1 MADDPSYFVI
11 TTSPDGKATEYVS
24 AHPLDAALYILRAD
38 QQGLAHRVLAVD
50 DDRAHEVSLA
60 ELAASEPSPGLVAD
74 MWRNAQVAWLRHHLD
89 TAETPLGLGTEIAA
103 DRWAAAFRTSL
114 PEGIEEDPALANLTD
129 RDWERL
135 RARVGELLPL
145 LEHESQWGSPDRDSW
160 PEWSAQDYQQAWRQM
175 NEAARQ
181 APALRPTADFF
192 LTMALDRDIQAGR
205 IAGFL
210 GQDHPG
216 LRQWAQ
222 VAYRYTAETIA
233 EAERLYAI
241 YRDFP
246 AGDNFEESNRLYEAY
261 ADSAPGIEEVADLY
275 GRFTPEGEP
284 LTEQERAWA
293 ARWPRERD
301 PGLVRRDWEPDG
313 EDAQREFWQRS
324 RVQRAASEEQQTA
337 QDAAFAFLAAHHEEI
352 ITRAPAGTGE
362 DVVAQAR
369 RLLRAAFPSEQ
380 QARLEVARQ
389 MSVLDEVLDVPHAL
403 DQGYLLSLRERREV
417 ERWMALGR
425 VDETLRALTWN
436 QSVPSDGPATV
447 PALAPALLRIGPE
460 GGPYRVTAD
469 PRQALSVWT
478 QQHRPGPDTLFS
490 TNPVRI
496 EESEGGGQWRERTA
510 RSLVEQVRATLSAPR
525 EHWEVD
531 RELAQWL
538 LADEPEGLHPEEMG
552 VRWIQYL
559 SEVPPRGPVLAWVS
573 RLASFAED
581 ANMLERIQRGAAE
594 QQTALDWGG
603 DFFGQRR
610 AVYRPKAELAEA
622 AKLAEADDADIEDV
636 YLGPA
641 ADELGT
647 RPGPAPR
654 ATILA
659 SATVGNTHYAHVEF
673 TQPPR
678 QAVVAYPADGF
689 AAPYKLAD
697 NHPAYTSVL
706 FEQLTSAEGRAL
718 AATEGPSVAQRA
730 ALEAAG
736 QAWTAARRA
745 EEVSDLQLELYE
757 LAEELQSGELDT
769 DGYAQQAGARWDA
782 LFPLLE
788 GRAPL
793 EAGGLRRWYAVR
805 VADDDTAWSTL
816 TADPL
821 EAVAQW
827 AQHDRPMQRYVILT
841 GTAASPE
848 STELPVGRVLA
859 QALGEAEAVQETR
872 LGQALA
878 DWLRETHRAAAAHSG
893 PGDDR
898 VAWRQAGA
906 AWALRVDHE
915 LLSLVTDHLDIHAWE
930 AVEKGNTQT
939 RAALRAVQA
948 ENAGNAPTA
957 EKQLRL
963 RHHWAVLA
971 GASLNT
977 EEARPYARAAL
988 DRLISLDPAAPQ
1000 PAPGDDHE
1008 VRQNGAR
1015 LWYLSRELDRG
1026 NLMDVFSQVADPAPE
1041 PLELSSTLDALP
1053 KRLVEQ
1059 PDAARQL
1066 LHAAERAVGHQVLEP
1081 LYDYYPPEIR
1091 EERAAATRDA
1101 SQAFFLQSVAEAARG
1116 QAASRVHD
1124 LHTRP
1129 GAATGAAVP
1138 AARQQQAIDAA
1149 QQQTVALPPSSS
1161 QSPTVR

>member
-11 TTSPDGKATEYVS
+11 TTGPDGKSTEYVS

-50 DDRAHEVSLA
+50 DDRAREVSLA

-74 MWRNAQVAWLRHHLD
+74 MWHNARVSWLRHHLRIPTD
-89 TAETPLGLGTEIAA
+89 PDAPWGPDWEGAA
-103 DRWAAAFRTSL
+103 ARWAAAFRAPL
-114 PEGIEEDPALANLTD
+114 PERIEEAVALPGPAGKGWNLV
-129 RDWERL
+129 RQ
-135 RARVGELLPL
+135 RVDQLVEL
-145 LEHESQWGSPDRDSW
+145 LEHESQWLGPGRDSYT
-160 PEWSAQDYQQAWRQM
+160 EWSSREYQQAWRQL
-175 NEAARQ
+175 Q
-181 APALRPTADFF
+181 AHADSTPALATTADFF
-192 LTMALDRDIQAGR
+192 LKMALERDQRAGA
-205 IAGFL
+205 IEGFL
-210 GQDHPG
+210 GFGHPG
-216 LRQWAQ
+216 LEQWARA
-222 VAYRYTAETIA
+222 AYRYGNEDELIRRDGADDDFWDSRE
-233 EAERLYAI
+233 EAARLYA
-241 YRDFP
+241 DFT
-246 AGDNFEESNRLYEAY
+246 AGGA
-261 ADSAPGIEEVADLY
+261 A
-275 GRFTPEGEP
+275 
-284 LTEQERAWA
+284 LTDDERAWA

-301 PGLVRRDWEPDG
+301 PGTRRDWEPDG

-337 QDAAFAFLAAHHEEI
+337 QDAAFAFLAAHHEQI
-352 ITRAPAGTGE
+352 IARTPTGTGE

-369 RLLRAAFPSEQ
+369 RLLRAAFPNEQ
-380 QARLEVARQ
+380 QARLEAARQ
-389 MSVLDEVLDVPHAL
+389 LSVLDEVLDVPDAL
-403 DQGYLLSLRERREV
+403 EQGYLLSLQEREEV
-417 ERWMALGR
+417 ARWMALGR
-425 VDETLRALTWN
+425 VEEALRALTWN
-436 QSVPSDGPATV
+436 QPVPSDEPATV
-447 PALAPALLRIGPE
+447 PAVAPPLLRFGPE

-469 PRQALSVWT
+469 PRQALSAWA
-478 QQHRPGPDTLFS
+478 QQHRPGPDTLFPA
-490 TNPVRI
+490 NPVRI
-496 EESEGGGQWRERTA
+496 QESEGGGQWRGRTA
-510 RSLVEQVRATLSAPR
+510 RSLVEQVREALSEPR

-552 VRWIQYL
+552 ARWIRDL

-573 RLASFAED
+573 RLAGFAEE
-581 ANMLERIQRGAAE
+581 ANLLERIQRGAAE
-594 QQTALDWGG
+594 EQTALDWGG

-622 AKLAEADDADIEDV
+622 AKLAVAADADIEEV
-636 YLGPA
+636 YLRPA
-641 ADELGT
+641 ADDLGA
-647 RPGPAPR
+647 RPEPAPQ

-678 QAVVAYPADGF
+678 QAVVAYPADDF
-689 AAPYKLAD
+689 PVPYQLAD
-697 NHPAYTSVL
+697 SHPTYASVL

-718 AATEGPSVAQRA
+718 AASEGSSAAERA

-736 QAWTAARRA
+736 RAWTEARRA
-745 EEVSDLQLELYE
+745 EERSDLQLELYE
-757 LAEELQSGELDT
+757 LAEQLRSGELDT

-821 EAVAQW
+821 EAVALW

-841 GTAASPE
+841 GTAASAE

-859 QALGEAEAVQETR
+859 QALGEAEAVHETR

-878 DWLRETHRAAAAHSG
+878 DWLRETQRGAAAHSG
-893 PGDDR
+893 PGDDP

-915 LLSLVTDHLDIHAWE
+915 LLSLVTDHLDIDAWE
-930 AVEKGNTQT
+930 AVEKGNVET

-948 ENAGNAPTA
+948 EAGSAPTA
-957 EKQLRL
+957 EEQLRL

-971 GASLNT
+971 GASVNT
-977 EEARPYARAAL
+977 EEARPYAQAAL

-1000 PAPGDDHE
+1000 PAPGDE
-1008 VRQNGAR
+1008 VGQNGAR

-1026 NLMDVFSQVADPAPE
+1026 NLADVFSQVADPAPE
-1041 PLELSSTLDALP
+1041 PLELSSTLGALA

-1081 LYDYYPPEIR
+1081 LYDRYPPGAR
-1091 EERAAATRDA
+1091 EERAAATREA

-1124 LHTRP
+1124 LHARP

-1138 AARQQQAIDAA
+1138 LAARQQQAIDAA
-1149 QQQTVALPPSSS
+1149 QQQTAVLPPSSS